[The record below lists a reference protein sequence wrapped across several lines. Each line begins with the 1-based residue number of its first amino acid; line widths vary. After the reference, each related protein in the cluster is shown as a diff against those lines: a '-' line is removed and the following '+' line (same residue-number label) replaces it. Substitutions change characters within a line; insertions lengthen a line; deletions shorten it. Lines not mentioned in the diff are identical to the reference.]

1 MRVQLTKWGNSLGL
15 RVPRDVAARLNLAEG
30 SRVELELDGSGRV
43 IMTPARRRYTLDE
56 LLGQCK
62 PKARLSREDREW
74 TGGKPVGR
82 ELL

>member
-15 RVPRDVAARLNLAEG
+15 RVPKHIAERLRLSEG
-30 SRVELELDGSGRV
+30 LRVEIETDDAGRI

-56 LLGQCK
+56 LLALCDPQ
-62 PKARLSREDREW
+62 AAASEEDRVWLEVPRV
-74 TGGKPVGR
+74 GG